1 MEKIN
6 FKDNPLFNYKQ
17 MPAFDVIK
25 PKHAEEAVPILLET
39 ATEKFKELE
48 ESSVSDWQELFGS
61 LQDLEEPVDYAW
73 GIVGHF
79 MSVMNSDDWRAVHE
93 KLQPEV
99 VHFSLMCGQSKSL
112 YKKMVDIA
120 EGEEFDGLTSAQK
133 RILESSLRGANFSGV
148 GLEGD
153 DKEAFNVIQKE
164 LSKRSTSFSNNLLDA
179 TNGFSMLLRDKTD
192 VKGLPVSLLESS
204 AVAAV
209 RNGHDGATADQGPW
223 VITLDGPCFTSFMK
237 FSENA
242 QLREKLYRAY
252 VTKAS
257 SGKSDNRQNIVE
269 ILKLRREK
277 SALLGFKNYAEQSVA
292 SKMAPSVEAIEGL
305 LEDLRS
311 ASYPYAEDDFSEL
324 NAFAKQDAGVE
335 TLLNW
340 DIPYWSE
347 KRKKALYDYNEEDLR
362 PYFQFSKVL
371 TGMFELA
378 DNIFDINIESADGTV
393 AVWHEDVKYFV
404 VKDAAGKMIASFFLD
419 PYVRPG
425 LKRDGAWMNSLW
437 GLDMKKPEV
446 QLPVAYIVCN
456 QSRPTETRPSLMT
469 FSDVNTIFHEFG
481 HALQHMLTKVDEP
494 FAAGIN
500 NVEWDAVELASQ
512 FMENWCYE
520 KDVATSLSC
529 HFETG
534 KSLPDE
540 LFERVYKSKN
550 YMAGSA
556 MLRQLYFGILD
567 MNLHDADIADYDDV
581 MKIKKQAAQSTTVIP
596 PIKNDRFLCS
606 FGHIFAGGYAAGYYS
621 YKWAE
626 VLSADAFAAFE
637 EAGLDDEAA
646 IWKVGLKFRNT
657 VLALGGS
664 ESPMDVFEMFRG
676 RKPSID
682 ALLRHSGLK

>member
-1 MEKIN
+1 MENIKE
-6 FKDNPLFNYKQ
+6 NPLVDYCQ
-17 MPAFDVIK
+17 IPAFDVIE

-39 ATEKFKELE
+39 ATRKFKELE
-48 ESSVSDWQELFGS
+48 KSSVSDWQGLFGA
-61 LQDLEEPVDYAW
+61 LQNLEEPVDYAW

-93 KLQPEV
+93 KLQPKV

-112 YKKMVDIA
+112 YEKMVAIA
-120 EGEEFDGLTSAQK
+120 EGDQFDGLTSAQK
-133 RILESSLRGANFSGV
+133 RILESSLRGAKNSGV

-153 DKEAFNVIQKE
+153 EKEAFNAIQKE

-179 TNGFSMLLRDKTD
+179 TNGFSMLLENKAEI
-192 VKGLPVSLLESS
+192 KGLPSSLLESS

-209 RNGHDGATADQGPW
+209 RDGHDGATADDGPW

-237 FSENA
+237 FSENVE
-242 QLREKLYRAY
+242 LRKKLYRAY
-252 VTKAS
+252 VTRAS
-257 SGKSDNRQNIVE
+257 SEDHNNKPNIVAL
-269 ILKLRREK
+269 LKLRREK
-277 SALLGFKNYAEQSVA
+277 SALLGFKSYAEQSVV
-292 SKMAPSVEAIEGL
+292 SKMAPSVEAVEEL
-305 LEDLRS
+305 LENLRS
-311 ASYPYAEDDFSEL
+311 ASYSYAQDEFAEL
-324 NAFAKQDAGVE
+324 TAFAKQNADVE
-335 TLLNW
+335 KLLNW
-340 DIPYWSE
+340 DISYWSE
-347 KRKKALYDYNEEDLR
+347 KRKKALYDYDEEDLR

-371 TGMFELA
+371 TGMFKLA
-378 DNIFDINIESADGTV
+378 DNIFDINIEGADGTV
-393 AVWHEDVKYFV
+393 AVWHEDVKYYV
-404 VKDAAGKMIASFFLD
+404 VKDSLGEKIASFFFD

-437 GLDMKKPEV
+437 GLDMKKPGV

-456 QSRPTETRPSLMT
+456 QSLPTETRPSLMT
-469 FSDVNTIFHEFG
+469 FSDVNTMFHEFG

-520 KDVATSLSC
+520 KGVAISLSC

-534 KSLPDE
+534 ESLPCE
-540 LFERVYKSKN
+540 LFEKVYNSKN

-567 MNLHDADIADYDDV
+567 MNLHDAKIADYDDV
-581 MKIKKQAAQSTTVIP
+581 MKIKKQVAKSVTVIP
-596 PIKNDRFLCS
+596 PIKEDRFLCS

-637 EAGLDDEAA
+637 EAGLDDEVTMRE
-646 IWKVGLKFRNT
+646 VGLNFRNT
-657 VLALGGS
+657 ILALGGS